1 MLNTEFVSREAL
13 FHDLGKAIIL
23 DLEYGCSMAKLAE
36 ISDSSY
42 RTLTLR
48 RNISGEDQKR
58 KNFSMAEQ
66 TSVR

>member
-48 RNISGEDQKR
+48 RNISGED
-58 KNFSMAEQ
+58 
-66 TSVR
+66 